1 MRTDRIYELRWVNI
15 DNGRERLISLIKF
28 IYIKK
33 HLAFFESLR
42 KDFKPRNINIVP
54 SLISN
59 KIYTIEED
67 SECIKWRYKYEGF
80 LSNGKHWN
88 MANKNSIFTFIRNRK
103 GKTRS

>member
-67 SECIKWRYKYEGF
+67 SECIKWRYEGSLF
-80 LSNGKHWN
+80 KENHWN